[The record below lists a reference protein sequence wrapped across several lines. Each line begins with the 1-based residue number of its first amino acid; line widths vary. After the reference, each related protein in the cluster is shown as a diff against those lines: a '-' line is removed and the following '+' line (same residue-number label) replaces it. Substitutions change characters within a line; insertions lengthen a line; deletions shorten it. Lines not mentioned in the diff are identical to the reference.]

1 MEVEFDWIV
10 LEHGFREVELGCLE
24 VKLGFREVE
33 LGFIEDEL
41 CFLEGEFGVIN
52 FVYRSKILFYR
63 SCWSANTRLVVEK
76 LVSFVD
82 MDGKSAS
89 PCRGKTMSCTFNHC

>member
-1 MEVEFDWIV
+1 MNFVFLEVEFDLMKI
-10 LEHGFREVELGCLE
+10 ELFFKKKK
-24 VKLGFREVE
+24 V
-33 LGFIEDEL
+33 
-41 CFLEGEFGVIN
+41 GVIN